1 MRPPLPI
8 VKTYRLFQIKVGR
21 RCWSRAPTWD
31 WVSPSRLLL
40 SYRWGLG
47 RLKNVEEVEGWGSF
61 ERIVR
66 IQMKIY
72 VSPTFD
78 ESPGPSEVFF
88 TNMRSM
94 SMLLVSWSSCV
105 DSCELIEAFIS
116 YDETAADNG
125 HSQCW
130 SWHRDIEDYIN
141 KTKVEKVIMA
151 CRSKEKCE
159 NAMQKLGFLDGWSA
173 ESWQKLTELA
183 ASSMLGMTHVLS
195 IFIQLDIISELVWCF
210 SGPLAKH

>member
-66 IQMKIY
+66 IQVKIY

-105 DSCELIEAFIS
+105 DSCELIEVFIS
-116 YDETAADNG
+116 YDETGKLTMGIPNADRDIVT
-125 HSQCW
+125 SRTTSTRPKWRRW
-130 SWHRDIEDYIN
+130 SWPVVPRRN
-141 KTKVEKVIMA
+141 AKMP
-151 CRSKEKCE
+151 CRNWVSW
-159 NAMQKLGFLDGWSA
+159 MGDPQKAD
-173 ESWQKLTELA
+173 KIDR
-183 ASSMLGMTHVLS
+183 ASS
-195 IFIQLDIISELVWCF
+195 
-210 SGPLAKH
+210 